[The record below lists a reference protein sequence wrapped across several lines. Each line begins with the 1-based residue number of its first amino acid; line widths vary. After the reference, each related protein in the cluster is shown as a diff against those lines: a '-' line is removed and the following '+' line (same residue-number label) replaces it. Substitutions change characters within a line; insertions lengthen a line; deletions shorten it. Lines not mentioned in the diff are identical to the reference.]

1 MLSKLILLLGTLI
14 GTFIAWS
21 CIQKNKDLLTP
32 PPVAHT
38 TETAQQAVEP
48 QPQDTP
54 PVKTPEET
62 KPIDEAVA
70 LEKPSFSYT
79 NTPAEMIELTTAAA
93 DQEGN
98 FTEKVENYCKAP
110 LCTKSLHFE
119 DDVEAASW
127 KKQIF
132 PLIDFMREHHV
143 QDASVKI
150 ERQTVTAGGTF
161 ADTAQ
166 KDAFTKLLSGFKD
179 EGFTINQNFTVTP
192 PPETTVATPSEE
204 ALHETNTSK
213 EAQSPETSK
222 IEIQPLQVEKPEPV
236 TPKIQPQET
245 LEDVQQKQIQQMQSN
260 INTLLKTHPI
270 YFKHNSNELTL
281 DSKKILDKIIDLVN
295 KNTEEIA
302 KLRISGHTDASGS
315 AAYNKL
321 LSRKRAEK
329 VRDYL
334 IEHHINVPTLEA
346 IGYGEERPISD
357 NPYAKENR
365 RVEIEISKEA
375 NDE

>member
-1 MLSKLILLLGTLI
+1 MLSKLILLLGALI
-14 GTFIAWS
+14 GTFITWS

-32 PPVAHT
+32 PPVTHT
-38 TETAQQAVEP
+38 AETTQQAVES
-48 QPQDTP
+48 QPQATP
-54 PVKTPEET
+54 PATTEEM

-79 NTPAEMIELTTAAA
+79 NTPAEMMELTTAEA

-98 FTEKVENYCKAP
+98 FTEKLENYCKVP

-119 DDVEAASW
+119 DNMETASW

-132 PLIDFMREHHV
+132 PLIDFIRQHHIE
-143 QDASVKI
+143 DATVKI
-150 ERQTVTAGGTF
+150 EQQTVTVSGTF
-161 ADTAQ
+161 TDTAQ
-166 KDAFTKLLSGFKD
+166 KDAFTKLLSGFED
-179 EGFTINQNFTVTP
+179 EGFTVNQNFTVTP
-192 PPETTVATPSEE
+192 PPKTTVATPSEE
-204 ALHETNTSK
+204 PLHETNTSK
-213 EAQSPETSK
+213 EAPAPETST
-222 IEIQPLQVEKPEPV
+222 IEVPPAQVEKPKPV
-236 TPKIQPQET
+236 TPKMQPQEA
-245 LEDVQQKQIQQMQSN
+245 LEDVQQKQIQQTQSN

-302 KLRISGHTDASGS
+302 RLRISGHTDASGS

-321 LSRKRAEK
+321 LSQKRAEK

-346 IGYGEERPISD
+346 IGYGEERPINN